1 MGRGARLYGSTV
13 GKKIVMATTGIL
25 LFGFVVVHL
34 LGNLKL
40 YQGQEKY
47 DAYAA
52 FLREVGSPVFGHGQL
67 LWVGRLVLLAAV
79 ALHLD
84 AALRLTSLSR
94 RAREA
99 PYHAHVDLSFHYA
112 SRTMRWGGVII
123 AAFVVYHLLHL
134 TFGTLHGDFRADSPY
149 RNVVTGLA
157 AWPVALAYVGAMLPL
172 GLHLYHGLWSA
183 TQTLALRN
191 PRIQRLRRPAAALI
205 AWLIVLGNVSLPV
218 SVLAG
223 VVR

>member
-1 MGRGARLYGSTV
+1 MGRVGRLYGSTV
-13 GKKIVMATTGIL
+13 GKKIAMAATGVL
-25 LFGFVVVHL
+25 LFGFVVVHM

-47 DAYAA
+47 DAYAH

-67 LWVGRLVLLAAV
+67 LWLGRLGLLAAV

-84 AALRLTSLSR
+84 AAVRLTVSSR
-94 RAREA
+94 RARPDA
-99 PYHAHVDLSFHYA
+99 YHSRADQSFHYA
-112 SRTMRWGGVII
+112 SRTMRWGGLII
-123 AAFVVYHLLHL
+123 ATFVVYHILHL
-134 TFGTLHGDFRADSPY
+134 TFGTVHADFRPDSPY
-149 RNVVTGLA
+149 HNVVTGFLS
-157 AWPVALAYVGAMLPL
+157 WPVALAYIAAMIPL
-172 GLHLYHGLWSA
+172 GLHLHHGLWSA

-191 PRIQRLRRPAAALI
+191 PRIQRVRRPAAAAI